1 MLMLIGDIDYVIFRR
16 PDPAAG
22 RNFHGSQV
30 FDHRTDPAGFH
41 VEHYVDG
48 DIVDA
53 DDPTLKYPIGRDTM
67 LQWGPAFSGL
77 RPGSSDFAD
86 RSFVPGATVS
96 SSDRA

>member
-1 MLMLIGDIDYVIFRR
+1 MLMLIDDFDYVIFSR

-30 FDHRTDPAGFH
+30 FDDWTNPAGFH

-67 LQWGPAFSGL
+67 LQWVPVFPGL
-77 RPGSSDFAD
+77 
-86 RSFVPGATVS
+86 
-96 SSDRA
+96 